1 MVKGH
6 GLSRLPSRRDCP
18 LTRNRPSGTINANY
32 LKEFMNVSS
41 EDAIG
46 TSGRCSDLHSP
57 DSSMVMNVQ
66 DGLHLQEVEDLLISK
81 QVDYVCTIPVGYMDW
96 NFASHPRTMGMV

>member
-1 MVKGH
+1 
-6 GLSRLPSRRDCP
+6 
-18 LTRNRPSGTINANY
+18 
-32 LKEFMNVSS
+32 
-41 EDAIG
+41 
-46 TSGRCSDLHSP
+46 
-57 DSSMVMNVQ
+57 MVMNVQ